1 MPPSTILEQCL
12 ADVFLQMHRA
22 TVKVVLK
29 AVHALSVGGWLTMT
43 EMARHWPGA
52 QRVAAPLK
60 AVDRLLS
67 SARLRGDR
75 AQLYGG
81 LTRWL
86 IRQNRPVIV
95 MDWSDLKADGRFR
108 LLRAG
113 LAVQG
118 RTLTLYEEVHPRA
131 RSGQVEVEA
140 AFVRAL
146 AAMLPRGC
154 RPIVI
159 TDAGFRTPWFRAVR
173 NRGWHYVGRVRGT
186 VKVQRIDGPSPPS
199 WALCATL
206 HRQAPRNGTR
216 ELGAYQLGQR
226 AMFRSRLIVHKAPR
240 KGRHAKTVTGR
251 TRRDGVS
258 RKAARSAREPW
269 LLATSLSRE
278 EATMRGVV
286 NLYAR
291 RMRIEESFRD
301 LKSGDLGAGLEHSR
315 TAKCERLE
323 HLLVLFALAQLAA
336 WLMGW
341 CEEERGEGGR
351 LEARN
356 TTRRTHHSLWRLGK
370 EVIQRETWWPPNHQL
385 RDFLRRVA
393 RGAPPRLC
401 TAVEG

>member
-12 ADVFLQMHRA
+12 ADVFSQMHRA

-29 AVHALSVGGWLTMT
+29 AVLALSKGGWLTMT

-67 SARLRGDR
+67 SARLRGYR
-75 AQLYGG
+75 ASLYGG

-86 IRQNRPVIV
+86 IRQSRPLIV
-95 MDWSDLKADGRFR
+95 VDWSDLKADGRFR

-113 LAVQG
+113 LAVEG

-131 RSGQVEVEA
+131 RSGHVEVEA
-140 AFVRAL
+140 AFIRAL
-146 AAMLPRGC
+146 AAMLPRDC

-173 NRGWHYVGRVRGT
+173 AMGWHYVGRVRGT
-186 VKVQRIDGPSPPS
+186 VTVQRIDGAPSG
-199 WALCATL
+199 WTLCATL

-226 AMFRSRLIVHKAPR
+226 ALFRTRLIMHKALR

-278 EATMRGVV
+278 EATTRCVV

-315 TAKCERLE
+315 TAKCERLA

-336 WLMGW
+336 WLTGW
-341 CEEERGEGGR
+341 CEEERGQGGR
-351 LEARN
+351 LEPRN

-370 EVIQRETWWPPNHQL
+370 EVIQREMWWPPNRHL
-385 RDFLRRVA
+385 RDFLQRVA

>member
-12 ADVFLQMHRA
+12 ADVFSQMHRA
-22 TVKVVLK
+22 TVKVVLN
-29 AVHALSVGGWLTMT
+29 AVLALSKGGWLPMT

-67 SARLRGDR
+67 SARLRDYR
-75 AQLYGG
+75 AQMYGG

-86 IRQNRPVIV
+86 IRQRRPVIV
-95 MDWSDLKADGRFR
+95 VDWSDLKADGRFR

-113 LAVQG
+113 LAVEG
-118 RTLTLYEEVHPRA
+118 RTLTLYEEVHPCA
-131 RSGQVEVEA
+131 RSGQVEVEK
-140 AFVRAL
+140 AFLRTL
-146 AAMLPRGC
+146 AGMLATDC

-159 TDAGFRTPWFRAVR
+159 TDAGFRTPWCRAVLDM
-173 NRGWHYVGRVRGT
+173 GWDYVGRVRGT
-186 VKVQRIDGPSPPS
+186 VKLRRVDGPSPSS
-199 WALCATL
+199 WTLCAKL

-216 ELGAYQLGQR
+216 ELGAYHMGQR
-226 AMFRSRLIVHKAPR
+226 ALLPTRLIVHKAPR

-251 TRRDGVS
+251 ARRDGVS

-269 LLATSLSRE
+269 LLATSLSPK
-278 EATMRGVV
+278 EATMRCVV

-301 LKSGDLGAGLEHSR
+301 LKSSDLGAGLENSR
-315 TAKCERLE
+315 TAKCERLA

-341 CEEERGEGGR
+341 CQEELGEGGR

-356 TTRRTHHSLWRLGK
+356 TTRRTHHSLWRLGM
-370 EVIQRETWWPPNHQL
+370 EVIQRETWWPPDRYL
-385 RDFLRRVA
+385 RAFLQRVV